1 MRQIMRK
8 RSQAAIEA
16 DLVEADKDRDA
27 AVRASDL
34 MRYQVAQRRL
44 DDLLEELHELFL
56 RPRPGA

>member
-44 DDLLEELHELFL
+44 DDLLEELHELFP